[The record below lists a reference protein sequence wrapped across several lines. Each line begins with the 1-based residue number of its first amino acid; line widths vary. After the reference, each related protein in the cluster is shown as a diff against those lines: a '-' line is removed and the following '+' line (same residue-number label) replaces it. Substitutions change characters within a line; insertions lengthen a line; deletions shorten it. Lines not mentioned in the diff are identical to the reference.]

1 MLTTRRTMILA
12 GAAALLARRGQT
24 AEDLPAGM
32 ITLSPRPVDLEMP
45 VEGFI
50 DEITPTSHF
59 FVRSHTY
66 VPEVKLPD
74 WTLKIDG
81 MVDKPLQFTLPEL
94 KKLPHTSLVS
104 VLECAGNG
112 RSFYRPHLAGAQWRF
127 GSAGNALWTGVRL
140 RDLLQQAG
148 LKPAATQLLMDGADV
163 PLGAMP
169 DFQRT
174 LAVRKAIH
182 PDTLLAWEMNGQPLT
197 AAHGFPLRVIAP
209 GWASDSW
216 VKWLQHIEAL
226 DHDFDGFWMK
236 TAYRYPTH
244 PVAPGAAVDP
254 KDMAPVEDLKVKSV
268 IAKPGGWA
276 KPGSILVQGVAWS
289 NTNPVTKVE
298 VSTDAGKT
306 WAQAKLNGRPTK
318 YGFRRWVFD
327 WRAGEGRYTLISR
340 ATNAAGET
348 QPLEEEW
355 NPLGYLWN
363 VAQPRPIV
371 VAKSAPAAT
380 ATPTTEQASGQTPP
394 NGYSACLGCHDD
406 HMMSQ
411 QHLTHDQWDR
421 ELNKMTGWGARL
433 NPEQRSAI
441 LDYLSVRFKQ

>member
-1 MLTTRRTMILA
+1 MLTTRRNLILA
-12 GAAALLARRGQT
+12 GAAALFPRRGRT
-24 AEDLPAGM
+24 ADETPSGM
-32 ITLSPRPVDLEMP
+32 ITISPRPTDLEMP

-50 DEITPTSHF
+50 DEITPVRHF
-59 FVRSHTY
+59 FVRCHTY

-81 MVDKPLQFTLPEL
+81 LVDKPLQFTLPEL

-112 RSFYRPHLAGAQWRF
+112 RSFYQPHLPGAQWRF

-148 LKPAATQLLMDGADV
+148 LKSGASQLLMDGADV
-163 PLGAMP
+163 PLGTMP

-174 LAVRKAIH
+174 LAVRKATH

-197 AAHGFPLRVIAP
+197 AEHGFPLRVIAP

-216 VKWLQHIEAL
+216 VKWLQHIEVL

-244 PVAPGAAVDP
+244 PGSPGAAVDP

-268 IAKPGGWA
+268 IAKPGEWA
-276 KPGSILVQGVAWS
+276 TPGSILVQGVAWS
-289 NTNPVTKVE
+289 NTNPVVKVE
-298 VSTDAGKT
+298 LSTDAGKT
-306 WAQAKLNGRPTK
+306 WMPAKLNGRPTK
-318 YGFRRWVFD
+318 YGFRRWVYD
-327 WRAGEGRYTLISR
+327 WRAQEGQYTLISR

-363 VAQPRPIV
+363 VAQPRSV
-371 VAKSAPAAT
+371 LVAKSAPAVPAT
-380 ATPTTEQASGQTPP
+380 AAPDQVSGQKPP
-394 NGYSACLGCHDD
+394 DSYSACLGCHDD
-406 HMMSQ
+406 HMMQ
-411 QHLTHDQWDR
+411 QQRLTRDQWDR

-441 LDYLSVRFKQ
+441 LDYLSARFKQ